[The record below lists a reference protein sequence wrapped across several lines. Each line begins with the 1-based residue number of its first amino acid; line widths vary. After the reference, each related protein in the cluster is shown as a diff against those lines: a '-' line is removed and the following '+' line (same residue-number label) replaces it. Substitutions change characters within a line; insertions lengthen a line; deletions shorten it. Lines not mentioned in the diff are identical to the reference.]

1 MLPDYVDEKIER
13 NVNDASSHSS
23 TIVTDKDNRAL
34 ASIFAAYSITAT
46 LWLLFATAVG
56 IVLAYKF
63 GAPDFGAGAWLTF
76 GRLRP
81 IHTNATFFGWAS
93 VALVGLAYYVAVR
106 SSRTSLYSVKLGWVG
121 LVLFNVAAVAGTV
134 ALDLGYND
142 GNLEYREWPWP
153 IRLIFLAAL
162 VVTAWNLIG
171 TVARRSTDDIYLS
184 NWYTIGGV
192 LWTCII
198 ALVAILPWYQY
209 GLGQVS
215 VSGYYMHNAVGMW
228 FTPLALG
235 IFYYALPRLLS
246 RPIYS
251 YALGVLAF
259 WTNLVFYPI
268 IGAHHFLF
276 SPLPWWLQTT
286 AIVFSVAM
294 LVPVWGGSAN
304 FLLTM
309 RGRVRDLAH
318 SYPLMFILV
327 GVIGYLVGSTQGTV
341 EAFRSLQEVWHLT
354 NFTIGHSHLTMYGFV
369 TFAIWGGVYALLPLA
384 TGKEPGPLGL
394 MVHFWMAV
402 VGSFIY
408 VISLSIGG
416 TIQGLNWKNG
426 MPFIQSVVD
435 MQAYHVWRGVGGAL
449 MFMSHIVF
457 AWNVWRMTY
466 GRAAKAAPFA
476 ALAPVSPQHEQA
488 GPDRR
493 RVHPDLR
500 GSRPRDGRAAGHR
513 AVGNAARRRRRAAHR
528 ATGRRSRRLCCKRL
542 QLLPHAAGPAVA
554 TGQDL
559 WTPVGTGRLR
569 LPNAG
574 TAWFAAHGAGSD
586 QHRRAAAKRSVAI
599 HASLQSAFGSAGIG
613 HARLRLDV
621 RGRRPSAARGDVHRA
636 AKGVCAGHRCGRALA

>member
-1 MLPDYVDEKIER
+1 ME
-13 NVNDASSHSS
+13 SS
-23 TIVTDKDNRAL
+23 TQAATAGSKGLEDRAL
-34 ASIFAAYSITAT
+34 ARVFGAYVIAAT

-63 GAPDFGAGAWLTF
+63 GAPDFGPGAWLTF

-81 IHTNATFFGWAS
+81 IHTNATFYGFAS

-106 SSRTSLYSVKLGWVG
+106 SSRAPLYSVRLAWLG
-121 LVLFNVAAVAGTV
+121 LALFNIAALAGTI

-142 GNLEYREWPWP
+142 GDLEYREWPWP
-153 IRLIFLAAL
+153 IRLVFLAAL

-171 TVARRSTDDIYLS
+171 TVARRATEDIYLS

-198 ALVAILPWYQY
+198 AVVAILPWYQH

-235 IFYYALPRLLS
+235 IFYYALPRLLN

-251 YALGVLAF
+251 YALGVFAF

-309 RGRVRDLAH
+309 RGRLHDMAH
-318 SYPLMFILV
+318 SYALAFIFV
-327 GVIGYLVGSTQGTV
+327 GVIGYLVGSTQGTF

-354 NFTIGHSHLTMYGFV
+354 NFTVGHSHLTMYGFV
-369 TFAIWGGVYALLPLA
+369 TFAVWGGIYALLPLA
-384 TGKEPGPLGL
+384 TGKEPGRLGL
-394 MVHFWMAV
+394 AAHFWLAV

-416 TIQGLNWKNG
+416 TIQGLDWVHG
-426 MPFIQSVVD
+426 RPFIQSVVD
-435 MQAYHVWRGVGGAL
+435 MQSYYVWRGVGGVL
-449 MFMSHIVF
+449 MFLSHIVF
-457 AWNVWRMTY
+457 AWNIWRMT
-466 GRAAKAAPFA
+466 
-476 ALAPVSPQHEQA
+476 
-488 GPDRR
+488 
-493 RVHPDLR
+493 
-500 GSRPRDGRAAGHR
+500 
-513 AVGNAARRRRRAAHR
+513 
-528 ATGRRSRRLCCKRL
+528 
-542 QLLPHAAGPAVA
+542 
-554 TGQDL
+554 
-559 WTPVGTGRLR
+559 
-569 LPNAG
+569 
-574 TAWFAAHGAGSD
+574 
-586 QHRRAAAKRSVAI
+586 
-599 HASLQSAFGSAGIG
+599 
-613 HARLRLDV
+613 
-621 RGRRPSAARGDVHRA
+621 
-636 AKGVCAGHRCGRALA
+636 CGRSGDATPPVIVPGEEVAA

>member
-1 MLPDYVDEKIER
+1 MHTSVAAHHSILVEK
-13 NVNDASSHSS
+13 D
-23 TIVTDKDNRAL
+23 DRAL
-34 ASIFAAYSITAT
+34 ASIFAAYTVTAT
-46 LWLLFATAVG
+46 VWLLFATGVG
-56 IVLAYKF
+56 ILLAYKF
-63 GAPDFGAGAWLTF
+63 GAPDFGPGAWLTF

-81 IHTNATFFGWAS
+81 IHTNATFYGWAS
-93 VALVGLAYYVAVR
+93 IALVGMAYYVADR
-106 SSRTSLYSVKLGWVG
+106 SSRISLYSVKLAWIG
-121 LVLFNVAAVAGTV
+121 LVLFNVAALAGTV

-153 IRLIFLAAL
+153 IRLVFLAAL

-171 TVARRSTDDIYLS
+171 TVARRTTDGIYLS

-198 ALVAILPWYQY
+198 AVVAILPWYQY

-327 GVIGYLVGSTQGTV
+327 GVIGYLVGSTQGTF

-354 NFTIGHSHLTMYGFV
+354 NFTVGHSHLTMYGFV

-384 TGKEPGPLGL
+384 TGKEPGRLGL
-394 MVHFWMAV
+394 MLHFWMAV

-416 TIQGLNWKNG
+416 TIQGLDWKNG
-426 MPFIQSVVD
+426 LPFIQSVVD
-435 MQAYHVWRGVGGAL
+435 MQAYYVWRGVGGSL
-449 MFMSHIVF
+449 MFLSHIVF

-466 GRAAKAAPFA
+466 GRAAQAAPID
-476 ALAPVSPQHEQA
+476 AL
-488 GPDRR
+488 
-493 RVHPDLR
+493 
-500 GSRPRDGRAAGHR
+500 
-513 AVGNAARRRRRAAHR
+513 
-528 ATGRRSRRLCCKRL
+528 
-542 QLLPHAAGPAVA
+542 PAVE
-554 TGQDL
+554 
-559 WTPVGTGRLR
+559 
-569 LPNAG
+569 
-574 TAWFAAHGAGSD
+574 
-586 QHRRAAAKRSVAI
+586 AAA
-599 HASLQSAFGSAGIG
+599 
-613 HARLRLDV
+613 
-621 RGRRPSAARGDVHRA
+621 
-636 AKGVCAGHRCGRALA
+636 